1 MICWNRFISYI
12 YRYHNNEKC
21 ENTGFAKVQKI
32 SGNGR
37 IQIGL
42 KDIIEKRDI
51 TYLVYIYRETLA
63 VSGADHDE
71 VIPKLQLL
79 GKLPMRAGRGEGNFT
94 FDWNNVM
101 ESGKPMTAWNGLLIR
116 QEGQDESE
124 SLGNRDMFCSSWT
137 DNRVDYSKAFE
148 KSIHADEDVHE
159 ENAYQKQKDV
169 ENVSDLTDES
179 YDAQN
184 MTDME
189 YHIPNFLDTQ
199 REELL
204 RMEEGQQ
211 DEELQDVQNM
221 ESDKVEAALE
231 IAEEAVAESSSHDN
245 PAEEILAT
253 HEKLPLLPAYDR
265 VSGMDAEIFECV
277 KITPNDIGLLDMENW
292 RLGVNSFLTHG
303 FYHYQYLMFG
313 RVVFQEKEKS
323 HSYILGVPGI
333 YSSKEKYLADI
344 FGFDRFVPSQETM
357 VKTGSFGYW
366 IVDIKN

>member
-12 YRYHNNEKC
+12 YRYHRNEKC

-42 KDIIEKRDI
+42 KDIVERRDG

-63 VSGADHDE
+63 SDDADHE
-71 VIPKLQLL
+71 TVIPKLKLL
-79 GKLPMRAGRGEGNFT
+79 GKLSMRGGRGEGTFT

-101 ESGKPMTAWNGLLIR
+101 ESGRPMTAWNGLLIE
-116 QEGQDESE
+116 QAESGQSGYVGSKDI
-124 SLGNRDMFCSSWT
+124 FCSSWT
-137 DNRVDYSKAFE
+137 DNHIDYARAFE
-148 KSIHADEDVHE
+148 EDVEAQPAEFILDTEEQSAEALVDVEVPSVEVLE
-159 ENAYQKQKDV
+159 ENDV
-169 ENVSDLTDES
+169 ESSVEIEAEMVQEVLN
-179 YDAQN
+179 A
-184 MTDME
+184 
-189 YHIPNFLDTQ
+189 
-199 REELL
+199 
-204 RMEEGQQ
+204 
-211 DEELQDVQNM
+211 DV
-221 ESDKVEAALE
+221 DKIEAALE
-231 IAEEAVAESSSHDN
+231 IAEETVASAGVLEQQSADYEETDYDN

-265 VSGMDAEIFECV
+265 VSGRHAEIFECV

-313 RVVFQEKEKS
+313 RVVFHEGEMS
-323 HSYILGVPGI
+323 HSYILGVPGV

-366 IVDIKN
+366 IIDIKN

>member
-12 YRYHNNEKC
+12 YRYHKNEKC
-21 ENTGFAKVQKI
+21 ENTGFAKVQKH
-32 SGNGR
+32 SGNGK

-42 KDIIEKRDI
+42 KDILERRDE

-63 VSGADHDE
+63 SDQVDHE
-71 VIPKLQLL
+71 SIIPKLQLL
-79 GKLPMRAGRGEGNFT
+79 GNLKMRGGRGEGSFV

-101 ESGKPMTAWNGLLIR
+101 GSGKPMTAWSGILIR
-116 QEGQDESE
+116 KREQDSFETA
-124 SLGNRDMFCSSWT
+124 GNRDIFCSSWT
-137 DNRVDYSKAFE
+137 DNHVDYSRAFE
-148 KSIHADEDVHE
+148 EENQDEQEMIDVYYDETISVEEDLPVDADESIEIDQIGQIGIETEQEVLDIDIEKIE
-159 ENAYQKQKDV
+159 E
-169 ENVSDLTDES
+169 
-179 YDAQN
+179 
-184 MTDME
+184 
-189 YHIPNFLDTQ
+189 
-199 REELL
+199 
-204 RMEEGQQ
+204 
-211 DEELQDVQNM
+211 
-221 ESDKVEAALE
+221 ALE
-231 IAEEAVAESSSHDN
+231 IAEEAVSSTNAIQEQNTIYEFDDDSASDVSSHEN
-245 PAEEILAT
+245 TAEEILAT

-265 VSGMDAEIFECV
+265 VNGTDAEIFECV

-303 FYHYQYLMFG
+303 FYYYQYLMFG
-313 RVVFQEKEKS
+313 RVVFQGGEKS